1 MTLILMTV
9 VKAKKH
15 LGQHF
20 LTDQN
25 IARKIV
31 GSLSP
36 DNTNILEVG
45 SGMGVLTQ
53 YLFENESWNTLAL
66 DVDSESIDYLKNNYP
81 LFEKNIINADFLKT
95 DIASFFDSK
104 EFAVVGNFPYNISSQ
119 IFFKVLEN
127 KPFVPEVVGMV
138 QKEVAERM
146 AATSGNKTYGILSVL
161 IQAYYSVEYLFTVHE
176 HVFKPPP
183 KVKSAVI
190 RLKRKQSQRLG
201 CDEVLFKKVVK
212 TLFNQRRKMIR
223 NSLKPIIK
231 EIGFSHPFLE
241 KRPEQLSVEELIEF
255 TNVVERALNE

>member
-1 MTLILMTV
+1 MTV

-20 LTDQN
+20 LADQN

-36 DNTNILEVG
+36 ENTNILEVG
-45 SGMGVLTQ
+45 PGMGVLTHF
-53 YLFENESWNTLAL
+53 LFNDDRLNVVAL
-66 DVDSESIDYLKNNYP
+66 DVDIDSVAYLKEKYP
-81 LFEKNIINADFLKT
+81 DFAQHIYDADFLKA
-95 DIASFFDSK
+95 DLSSFFPGD
-104 EFAVVGNFPYNISSQ
+104 EFTVIGNFPYNISSQ
-119 IFFKVLEN
+119 IFFKVLDN
-127 KPFVPEVVGMV
+127 KAHIPQVVGMI

-146 AATSGNKTYGILSVL
+146 AAKPGSKTFGVLSVL

-183 KVKSAVI
+183 KVKSAVV
-190 RLKRKQSQRLG
+190 RLTRKDHEKLG
-201 CDEVLFKKVVK
+201 CDEVLFKRIVK

-223 NSLKPIIK
+223 NSLKPLMK
-231 EIGFSHPFLE
+231 EIGFSHSFLE
-241 KRPEQLSVEELIEF
+241 KRPEQLSIDDFVEL